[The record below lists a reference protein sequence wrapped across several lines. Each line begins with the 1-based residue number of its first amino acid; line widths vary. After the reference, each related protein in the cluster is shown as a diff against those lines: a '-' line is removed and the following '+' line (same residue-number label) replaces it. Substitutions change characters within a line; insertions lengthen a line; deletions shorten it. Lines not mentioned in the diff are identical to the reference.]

1 MISPGV
7 WMRGGVSCGRGILVK
22 AMLLQPITKSNRG
35 SRNLCIRI
43 CDFSEGIS
51 VQSFACWM
59 GCATGCRPICR
70 ICGQMV
76 HMNLYL
82 VYMNRDLVVLGLL
95 FVVFGLEF
103 RV

>member
-1 MISPGV
+1 MTSSWVMIGAAV
-7 WMRGGVSCGRGILVK
+7 GCKGILEQ
-22 AMLLQPITKSNRG
+22 ATLQITNSNRG
-35 SRNLCIRI
+35 SRYLCIRI
-43 CDFSEGIS
+43 CVFSEGIS

-70 ICGQMV
+70 NCRQMV